1 MFIGHFAVGFAAKRV
16 APRASLGVL
25 LAAPLFLD
33 LLWPVFMLLGIE
45 SARIAPGDTRYTPMA
60 FDHYPWSHSLLM
72 TLVWALLFGGVY
84 YALTRYRTGALA
96 IGVGVVSHWVLDWIT
111 HRPDLP
117 LWPGG
122 PVEGLGLWN
131 SVAGTV
137 ILESVMFVAGAALYF
152 TVTRARDRIGSIA
165 TWAMVVLLAVMYVLS
180 STAPPP
186 PSTRVIAAGGLVV
199 WLFPLWAW
207 WMDRHREPVV

>member
-1 MFIGHFAVGFAAKRV
+1 
-16 APRASLGVL
+16 
-25 LAAPLFLD
+25 
-33 LLWPVFMLLGIE
+33 
-45 SARIAPGDTRYTPMA
+45 
-60 FDHYPWSHSLLM
+60 
-72 TLVWALLFGGVY
+72 
-84 YALTRYRTGALA
+84 
-96 IGVGVVSHWVLDWIT
+96 VLDWIT

-137 ILESVMFVAGAALYF
+137 IVESVMFVAGVALYF